1 MLGMG
6 KSLESGSLRVQR
18 TTDTGWTEVDL
29 QRPSMP
35 VVSGSAE
42 QVETI
47 VDGAQKVWPK

>member
-1 MLGMG
+1 M
-6 KSLESGSLRVQR
+6 QR
-18 TTDTGWTEVDL
+18 KTDAGWAEVDL

-42 QVETI
+42 EVETI